1 MGIERFTW
9 ATEKGAEGDI
19 AQRVRSKKF
28 GDGY

>member
-9 ATEKGAEGDI
+9 ATEKGADGDI